1 MTQIDKMFKN
11 KLEHYT
17 VDIPE
22 GAWENIAAR
31 LPESRKSRRPWWMI
45 ASITTVILVS
55 AFSGWLMS
63 DIKPTPRDIIVATAD
78 TDCLQTMH
86 YDHVNSDIIHKDNEV
101 ILANDELFAQQNSN
115 GDENNDVFEVVR
127 NNNNSHKEINTS
139 INAPSQI
146 FVGAPEVQNLSTAV
160 ENQRAEL
167 VELASLAPI
176 HSFINYV
183 QDAKYPQNVVSS
195 STNLSKINNGKD
207 KDAKACPFVFDVQ
220 DKSVDV
226 YFSNDFNVKH
236 LSSNPEFAQYKN
248 ERNNTETPIYS
259 YSAGVRFGYNLS
271 HRWNLHTGLNYSQI
285 NEKFQYI
292 DPESNQTR
300 IITIKDYVYEN
311 GKIVDS
317 IVTEETVLV
326 PGTSKMTVYNKYK
339 TFDIPI
345 LARYTIYANKYLSLS
360 GLTGVYINLALK
372 ESGMI
377 LNPDSEPID
386 ITAADDQGQ
395 TIFKTQL
402 GISGYASLSMAY
414 HLTQNIDF
422 LLEPNVRVQTEPMNT
437 KIHPIDQNFT
447 TFGLSTGLRYRF

>member
-22 GAWENIAAR
+22 GAWDNIAAR
-31 LPESRKSRRPWWMI
+31 LPENPKSRRPWWMI
-45 ASITTVILVS
+45 ASIATVILVS

-63 DIKPTPRDIIVATAD
+63 DIKPTPGDIIVASAD
-78 TDCLQTMH
+78 SDCLQTMH
-86 YDHVNSDIIHKDNEV
+86 YDHVNSNIIHNDNEV
-101 ILANDELFAQQNSN
+101 IIANDELFAQQNSN
-115 GDENNDVFEVVR
+115 VDENNDDFEVVK
-127 NNNNSHKEINTS
+127 NINNSHKEINTS
-139 INAPSQI
+139 INVTSQI
-146 FVGAPEVQNLSTAV
+146 FVGVPEVQNLSAAV

-183 QDAKYPQNVVSS
+183 QDSKYPQNVVSS

-236 LSSNPEFAQYKN
+236 LSSNAEFTQYKN

-360 GLTGVYINLALK
+360 GLTGIYINLALK

-414 HLTQNIDF
+414 HLTPNIDF
-422 LLEPNVRVQTEPMNT
+422 LLEPNVRIQTEAMNT
-437 KIHPIDQNFT
+437 NIHPIDQNFT